1 MFEDSTIFCS
11 ECAFEGCE
19 VSEVHP
25 PKPLISMA
33 AYAAQHKNVMDRF
46 QEQHSIKD
54 RNWAIT
60 CPTCGFVF
68 EFTEY
73 ARRNPVYLATPEKSP
88 AAALKLI
95 S

>member
-19 VSEVHP
+19 VTEVHP

-33 AYAAQHKNVMDRF
+33 AYAARHKNVMDRF
-46 QEQHSIKD
+46 QEQHEIKD

-60 CPTCGFVF
+60 CPVCGFVF

-73 ARRNPVYLATPEKSP
+73 AKRSPMYLPEIAESNFTP
-88 AAALKLI
+88 LKVI